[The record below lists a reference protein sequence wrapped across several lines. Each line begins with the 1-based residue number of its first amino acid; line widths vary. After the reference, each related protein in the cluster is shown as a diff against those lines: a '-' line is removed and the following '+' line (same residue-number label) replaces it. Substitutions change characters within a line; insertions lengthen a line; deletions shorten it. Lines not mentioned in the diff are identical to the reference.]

1 MKDRGNLS
9 QSITEKFI
17 ELSEERKINME
28 NEAAKASQPG
38 KIAFLGY
45 MEFDN
50 GASYRGAILITD
62 DWGKPLEFRCTAP
75 VKPNPVQKTLYGQ
88 TLLPHVLVELVGA
101 PLLQAVQ
108 ERPEII
114 VIQESL
120 FFDLRHKTET
130 PMVRLWRQGADVKLS
145 GEEGERS
152 KPVVVASESGK
163 FDPVVMET
171 HWKFGGDMDFSRERL
186 RELFGRWDLVEPF
199 ERLSKGLEYVHQQK
213 VLAS

>member
-1 MKDRGNLS
+1 
-9 QSITEKFI
+9 
-17 ELSEERKINME
+17 ME
-28 NEAAKASQPG
+28 NETGNTSQPG

-75 VKPNPVQKTLYGQ
+75 VKPNAVQRTLYGQ
-88 TLLPHVLVELVGA
+88 TMLPHVLVELIGA

-114 VIQESL
+114 IVQESL
-120 FFDLRHKTET
+120 FFDLRHKTDL
-130 PMVRLWRQGADVKLS
+130 PVVSLRRQGADVKVS
-145 GEEGERS
+145 SEEGEKS
-152 KPVVVASESGK
+152 KPVVMSSESGK
-163 FDPVVMET
+163 FDPIIVET
-171 HWKFGGDMDFSRERL
+171 HWQFSGDMDYSREKL
-186 RELFGRWDLVEPF
+186 RELFGRWDLIEPF
-199 ERLSKGLEYVHQQK
+199 ERLTKGLDYVHQQK

>member
-1 MKDRGNLS
+1 
-9 QSITEKFI
+9 
-17 ELSEERKINME
+17 ME
-28 NEAAKASQPG
+28 NETASVSQPG

-45 MEFDN
+45 MEFDS

-75 VKPNPVQKTLYGQ
+75 VKPNPVQRTLYGQ
-88 TLLPHVLVELVGA
+88 TLLPHVLVELIGV

-114 VIQESL
+114 VVQESL
-120 FFDLRHKTET
+120 FLNLRHKKDL
-130 PMVRLWRQGADVKLS
+130 PVVRLRRQGADVKLS
-145 GEEGERS
+145 SEEGEKT
-152 KPVVVASESGK
+152 KPFVMSSESGK
-163 FDPVVMET
+163 FDPIIVEV
-171 HWKFGGDMDFSRERL
+171 HWQFAGDMDYSREKL

-199 ERLSKGLEYVHQQK
+199 ERLTKGLEYVHQQK